1 MEVVEEQ
8 EILEG
13 ISTILDTEPEQFRNL
28 ISILQEVQERFG
40 YLPREGMIKIAEHLG
55 LSPANVYGVATFY
68 NQFRFTPPGKCH
80 IKVCLGTACHI
91 KGGDLIMDQWKR
103 RLEIDEG
110 ERTED
115 GEYSIE
121 RVGCVGCCVMA
132 PVSIVQ
138 DEVVGDMAPNR
149 VDGILLQ
156 HQIAKEKAEREAKKQ
171 AESIP
176 PGGTEP
182 AEEYPE

>member
-1 MEVVEEQ
+1 
-8 EILEG
+8 
-13 ISTILDTEPEQFRNL
+13 
-28 ISILQEVQERFG
+28 
-40 YLPREGMIKIAEHLG
+40 
-55 LSPANVYGVATFY
+55 
-68 NQFRFTPPGKCH
+68 
-80 IKVCLGTACHI
+80 
-91 KGGDLIMDQWKR
+91 MDQWKR

-138 DEVVGDMAPNR
+138 DEVIGEMAPNR

-156 HQIAKEKAEREAKKQ
+156 HRIAREQ
-171 AESIP
+171 AEKE
-176 PGGTEP
+176 TESKDSAQAKAG
-182 AEEYPE
+182 AE

>member
-1 MEVVEEQ
+1 MESTEDKDEILNAVR
-8 EILEG
+8 EILESSQHG
-13 ISTILDTEPEQFRNL
+13 FQNL
-28 ISILQEVQERFG
+28 IALLQDIQNRFRYIPKVAMIEVAKR
-40 YLPREGMIKIAEHLG
+40 LDM
-55 LSPANVYGVATFY
+55 SPANVYGVATFY
-68 NQFRFTPPGKCH
+68 NQFRFTPPGKRH

-138 DEVVGDMAPNR
+138 DDVVGDMAPNR

-156 HQIAKEKAEREAKKQ
+156 HRIAREKAEREAKKQ
-171 AESIP
+171 AES
-176 PGGTEP
+176 
-182 AEEYPE
+182 AEEGQKQ